1 MNADKEG
8 KFCGNC
14 GEKLLPDDEFCP
26 KCGNSLNQEKNP
38 ELKQTSNYNK
48 NTSNEIHCPYCESKI
63 QNYVSKC
70 RHCGEWID
78 KSKDPSISN
87 QINFFNNKFA
97 IIGII
102 VFVIFFMVQLSQSNA
117 YYVTHATFNIIFWG
131 FAFIM
136 IMLVLILG
144 KIK

>member
-1 MNADKEG
+1 MEVK
-8 KFCGNC
+8 
-14 GEKLLPDDEFCP
+14 
-26 KCGNSLNQEKNP
+26 
-38 ELKQTSNYNK
+38 
-48 NTSNEIHCPYCESKI
+48 
-63 QNYVSKC
+63 
-70 RHCGEWID
+70 
-78 KSKDPSISN
+78 
-87 QINFFNNKFA
+87 
-97 IIGII
+97 